1 MALADQSLWRRG
13 AQMDV
18 HALIGHRR
26 RWLLSL
32 LAVFAATIAGFG
44 TSAVAQADNYVSL
57 GDSYVA
63 GPFIPNTIG
72 SPYGCIRSDHNYPH
86 LSAAGIGLSL
96 RDPSCSGA
104 TTDDMTQP
112 QDVDPDGPNPPQ
124 FNSLDA
130 SSTVVSLTIG
140 GNDIGFSSIAQS
152 CITYNPFSHPC
163 KDKYDSGGVDQIS
176 QRIQATA
183 PKVAAVLQ
191 GIHSR
196 SPSARVFVVNYPAIF
211 PETGSGCWPQ
221 MPISYSDAPYL
232 RAKEQELNQMLST
245 QAAANGATLVSWYA
259 ASIGHDACKSSSVR
273 WVEPLVPGNSA
284 APIHPNLAGM
294 TGASNVLVAAV
305 RG

>member
-1 MALADQSLWRRG
+1 MH
-13 AQMDV
+13 V

-26 RWLLSL
+26 RLLGL
-32 LAVFAATIAGFG
+32 LCVLAAIITGLAA
-44 TSAVAQADNYVSL
+44 SASARADNYVSL

-63 GPFIPNTIG
+63 GPFIPNPIL
-72 SPYGCIRSDHNYPH
+72 PLGCLKSDHNYPR
-86 LSAAGIGLSL
+86 LAAGGIGLPL

-104 TTDDMTQP
+104 TTDDMTNP
-112 QDVDPDGPNPPQ
+112 QSVDPDGPNPPQ

-130 SSTVVSLTIG
+130 STKVVSLTIG
-140 GNDIGFSSIAQS
+140 GNDIGFSSIAES

-191 GIHSR
+191 GIHAR

-221 MPISYSDAPYL
+221 MPISYSDTPYL
-232 RAKEQELNQMLST
+232 RAKEQELNQMLAT
-245 QAAANGATLVSWYA
+245 QAAANGASLVSWYA

-284 APIHPNLAGM
+284 APIHPNASGM
-294 TGASNVLVAAV
+294 VGGANVLVGAA
-305 RG
+305 R